1 MVHVVTEN
9 DFEKYLCDRH
19 QVQVLWYGDKSAK
32 YKKWYHILMVVTIVL
47 ATSAPA
53 IAALARER
61 WMSVLVTALLS
72 LMTGLQQLF
81 RFKELWTTYRAT
93 TEALKRELNYYKADV
108 HDYSEKTEEQK
119 RTVFV
124 DRTEAILAQE
134 NALWVVAQQ
143 SQDGDKTR
151 SGESSTGS

>member
-1 MVHVVTEN
+1 MRSKGLTDPSDEEE
-9 DFEKYLCDRH
+9 D
-19 QVQVLWYGDKSAK
+19 VQ
-32 YKKWYHILMVVTIVL
+32 
-47 ATSAPA
+47 
-53 IAALARER
+53 
-61 WMSVLVTALLS
+61 
-72 LMTGLQQLF
+72 
-81 RFKELWTTYRAT
+81 RF
-93 TEALKRELNYYKADV
+93 YKADV

-151 SGESSTGS
+151 SGESSIGS

>member
-1 MVHVVTEN
+1 M
-9 DFEKYLCDRH
+9 
-19 QVQVLWYGDKSAK
+19 
-32 YKKWYHILMVVTIVL
+32 
-47 ATSAPA
+47 
-53 IAALARER
+53 
-61 WMSVLVTALLS
+61 LVTALLS

-93 TEALKRELNYYKADV
+93 AEALKRELNYYKADV